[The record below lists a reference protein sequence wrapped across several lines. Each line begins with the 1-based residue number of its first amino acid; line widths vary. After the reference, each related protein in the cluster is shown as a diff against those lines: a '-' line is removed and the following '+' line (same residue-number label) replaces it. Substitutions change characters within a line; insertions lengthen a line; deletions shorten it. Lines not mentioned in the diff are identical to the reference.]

1 MAASGEGDVEAKPPP
16 VWLAALET
24 GAVTIG
30 TVFFGY
36 WLRPE
41 DPFFIDS
48 PFSWAALGPLLMGLR
63 YGFAHGFGCALGI
76 IVLLTAAWRRQLV
89 PMADFP
95 SQFAVGLLVT
105 GMLAGEF
112 ADVWIRRVRRQS
124 VMSNFRRLRL
134 DEFAR
139 AYHVLKV
146 SHDALEQRVAG
157 GTQNLREALQ
167 TLRRQLLAAKQPDRP
182 LLGIE
187 NAILALFSHYG
198 WVQTA
203 ALFSVDAAG
212 NADTVAVATIGKAEK
227 IASTDPLV
235 RQTLDRSALCSVRPE
250 MSPAERGTELLAA
263 IPFADSRGRT
273 WAVLAVREMLFVAFH
288 ADNLKLLAVLGGHV
302 GDILAY
308 GAGWSSAD
316 DSTRASFLVHL
327 ERSVSDRT
335 RFDLPAVLVAMAFAR
350 TERGEAL
357 AQQILGQRRGL
368 DQALLLRS
376 DQGET
381 RVFMLMPF
389 TDERGGEGYLS
400 RLRKMVRERYGTDLE
415 ASGLQTRTRVI
426 GPRDDAEAVFNE
438 LCQAFDIRGEGA
450 AA

>member
-1 MAASGEGDVEAKPPP
+1 MAAAEPDLEARPPP
-16 VWLAALET
+16 IWLAALET

-30 TVFFGY
+30 TVALGY

-41 DPFFIDS
+41 DPFFTDS
-48 PFSWAALGPLLMGLR
+48 SFSWSALGPLLMGLR
-63 YGFAHGFGCALGI
+63 YGFAHGFGSALGI
-76 IVLLTAAWRRQLV
+76 IVLLVAAWRRQWL
-89 PMADFP
+89 PIPEFP

-167 TLRRQLLAAKQPDRP
+167 TLRRQLLAAKQPGRP

-187 NAILALFSHYG
+187 AAILGLFSHYG

-203 ALFSVDAAG
+203 ALFSVDPDG
-212 NADTVAVATIGKAEK
+212 KVEPKPVATLGKAEK
-227 IASTDPLV
+227 IAAADPLV
-235 RQTLDRSALCSVRPE
+235 RQCQERLALCSVRPE
-250 MSPAERGTELLAA
+250 MSPAERGTDLLAA
-263 IPFADSRGRT
+263 IPFADARGRL
-273 WAVLAVREMLFVAFH
+273 WAVLGVREMLFVAFN

-316 DSTRASFLVHL
+316 DASRGSFLVNL
-327 ERSVSDRT
+327 ERAAEDRSK
-335 RFDLPAVLVAMAFAR
+335 FDLPAVLVAMAFSR
-350 TERGEAL
+350 SERAEAL

-368 DQALLLRS
+368 DQALVLRS
-376 DQGET
+376 RAGET
-381 RVFMLMPF
+381 RVFMLMPY
-389 TDERGGEGYLS
+389 TDERGAEGYLS
-400 RLRKMVRERYGTDLE
+400 RLKRMVQERYGTDLVT
-415 ASGLQTRTRVI
+415 AGLQTRIRVI
-426 GPRDDAEAVFNE
+426 GAKEKGEDLFAE
-438 LCQAFDIRGEGA
+438 LCRDVDVPAEGA

>member
-1 MAASGEGDVEAKPPP
+1 MAAAEPDMEARPPP

-24 GAVTIG
+24 GVVTIG
-30 TVFFGY
+30 TVVVGY

-41 DPFFIDS
+41 DPFFTS
-48 PFSWAALGPLLMGLR
+48 SNFSWSALGPLLMGLR

-76 IVLLTAAWRRQLV
+76 IVLLVAAWRRQII
-89 PMADFP
+89 PIAEFP

-146 SHDALEQRVAG
+146 SHDALEQKVAG

-187 NAILALFSHYG
+187 SSILTLFSHYG

-203 ALFSVDAAG
+203 ALFSVDAKG
-212 NADTVAVATIGKAEK
+212 KVEGKPVATMGKAEK
-227 IASTDPLV
+227 ISSADPLV
-235 RQTLDRSALCSVRPE
+235 NQSLERRALCSVRPE

-263 IPFADSRGRT
+263 IPFADARGRM

-288 ADNLKLLAVLGGHV
+288 ADNLKLLAVLAGHV

-316 DSTRASFLVHL
+316 DATRGSFLVNL
-327 ERSVSDRT
+327 SRAIEDRSS
-335 RFDLPAVLVAMAFAR
+335 FDLPAVLVSMAFSR
-350 TERGEAL
+350 SERGEAL
-357 AQQILGQRRGL
+357 AQQILGARRGL

-376 DQGET
+376 RAGES
-381 RVFMLMPF
+381 RIFMLMPF
-389 TDERGGEGYLS
+389 TDERGAEGYLG
-400 RLRKMVRERYGTDLE
+400 RLRRMVQERYGTDLE
-415 ASGLQTRTRVI
+415 TAGLLTRIRVI
-426 GPRDDAEAVFNE
+426 GAKDQAEALFNE
-438 LCQAFDIRGEGA
+438 LCQAVDVGSEGA

>member
-1 MAASGEGDVEAKPPP
+1 MAAAAEPELEARPPP
-16 VWLAALET
+16 VWLAAIET
-24 GAVTIG
+24 GVVTIG
-30 TVFFGY
+30 TVIIGY

-41 DPFFIDS
+41 DPFFTKET
-48 PFSWAALGPLLMGLR
+48 FSWSCLGPLLMGLR

-76 IVLLTAAWRRQLV
+76 IVLLVAAWRRQWMHI
-89 PMADFP
+89 PEFP

-146 SHDALEQRVAG
+146 SHDALEQKVAG

-167 TLRRQLLAAKQPDRP
+167 TLRRQLLAAKQPGRP

-187 NAILALFSHYG
+187 GAILALFSHYG

-203 ALFSVDAAG
+203 ALFSVDEKG
-212 NADTVAVATIGKAEK
+212 NIDPKSVSTMGKAEK
-227 IASTDPLV
+227 ITADDPLV
-235 RQTLDRSALCSVRPE
+235 NQCLDRLALCSVRPE
-250 MSPAERGTELLAA
+250 MSPAERGTQLLAA
-263 IPFADSRGRT
+263 IPFADSRGRL
-273 WAVLAVREMLFVAFH
+273 WAILAVREMLFVAFH

-316 DSTRASFLVHL
+316 DSTRASFLVNL
-327 ERSVSDRT
+327 ERAVVDRS
-335 RFDLPAVLVAMAFAR
+335 RFDLPAVLVAMAFSR
-350 TERGEAL
+350 SERAEAL

-368 DQALLLRS
+368 DQALVLRS
-376 DQGET
+376 RQGET

-389 TDERGGEGYLS
+389 TDERGADGYLG
-400 RLRKMVRERYGTDLE
+400 RLRRMVQERYGSDLLT
-415 ASGLQTRTRVI
+415 AGLDTRTRVI
-426 GPRDDAEAVFNE
+426 GARDDAEAMFNE
-438 LCQAFDIRGEGA
+438 LCQALDVGSEA

>member
-1 MAASGEGDVEAKPPP
+1 MAAAEGEGEARPPP

-24 GAVTIG
+24 GAVTVG
-30 TVFFGY
+30 TVLAGY
-36 WLRPE
+36 WLRPD
-41 DPFFIDS
+41 DPFFTS
-48 PFSWAALGPLLMGLR
+48 ANFSWSALGPLLMGLR

-76 IVLLTAAWRRQLV
+76 IVLLAAAWRRQLV
-89 PMADFP
+89 PIVEFP

-146 SHDALEQRVAG
+146 SHDTLEQKVAG

-167 TLRRQLLAAKQPDRP
+167 TLRRQLLAAKQPGRP

-187 NAILALFSHYG
+187 GAILALFSHYG

-203 ALFSVDAAG
+203 ALFSVDEQG
-212 NADTVAVATIGKAEK
+212 QVESKAVSTTGKGDS
-227 IASTDPLV
+227 ISSTDPLV
-235 RQTLDRSALCSVRPE
+235 RQALDRKALCSVRPE
-250 MSPAERGTELLAA
+250 MNPAERGTELLAA
-263 IPFADSRGRT
+263 IPFADSRGRM

-316 DSTRASFLVHL
+316 DVTRGSFLVHL
-327 ERSVSDRT
+327 SRAVDDRS
-335 RFDLPAVLVAMAFAR
+335 RFDLPAVLVAMSFQK

-376 DQGET
+376 TTGDS
-381 RVFMLMPF
+381 RIFMLMPF
-389 TDERGGEGYLS
+389 TDERGADGYLG
-400 RLRKMVRERYGTDLE
+400 RLRKMVHERYGTNLAAAGLE
-415 ASGLQTRTRVI
+415 TRTRVLQ
-426 GPRDDAEAVFNE
+426 PRDDAEALFAE
-438 LCQAFDIRGEGA
+438 LCREVNVAGEGMA
-450 AA
+450 A

>member
-1 MAASGEGDVEAKPPP
+1 VAAAAEPDIEARPPP

-30 TVFFGY
+30 TVMLGY
-36 WLRPE
+36 WLRPD

-48 PFSWAALGPLLMGLR
+48 TFTWSALGPLLMGLR

-76 IVLLTAAWRRQLV
+76 IVLLVAAWRRQWV
-89 PMADFP
+89 PIPDFP
-95 SQFAVGLLVT
+95 SQYAVGLLVA

-146 SHDALEQRVAG
+146 SHDALEQKVAG

-167 TLRRQLLAAKQPDRP
+167 TLRRQLLAAKQPGRP

-203 ALFSVDAAG
+203 ALFSVDEKRRVEATPAA
-212 NADTVAVATIGKAEK
+212 TMGKADK
-227 IASTDPLV
+227 ISPSDPLV
-235 RQTLDRSALCSVRPE
+235 EQALDRNALCSVRPE
-250 MSPAERGTELLAA
+250 MSPTERGTELLAV
-263 IPFADSRGRT
+263 IPFADSRGRM

-316 DSTRASFLVHL
+316 DGTRDSFLANLARAV
-327 ERSVSDRT
+327 EDRS
-335 RFDLPAVLVAMAFAR
+335 RFDLPAVLVSMAFAR

-357 AQQILGQRRGL
+357 SQQILGQRRGL

-376 DQGET
+376 RAGET
-381 RVFMLMPF
+381 RIFMLMPF
-389 TDERGGEGYLS
+389 TDERGAEGYLG
-400 RLRKMVRERYGTDLE
+400 RLRRMVQERYGADLE
-415 ASGLQTRTRVI
+415 AAGLQTRTRVI
-426 GPRDDAEAVFNE
+426 GPRDNSEALFAE
-438 LCQAFDIRGEGA
+438 LCQAVDVGSEGA

>member
-1 MAASGEGDVEAKPPP
+1 MAVAEPEMESSPPP

-24 GAVTIG
+24 GVVTVG
-30 TVFFGY
+30 TVVVGY

-41 DPFFIDS
+41 DPFFTRAN
-48 PFSWAALGPLLMGLR
+48 FSWSALGPLLMGLR

-76 IVLLTAAWRRQLV
+76 IVLLVAAWRRQIV
-89 PMADFP
+89 PFPEFP

-146 SHDALEQRVAG
+146 SHDALEQKVAG

-187 NAILALFSHYG
+187 GAILTLFSHYG

-203 ALFSVDAAG
+203 ALFSVDAKG
-212 NADTVAVATIGKAEK
+212 RIEDKAVATIGKADK
-227 IASTDPLV
+227 VSPGDPLV
-235 RQTLDRSALCSVRPE
+235 RQSLERSALCSVRPE
-250 MSPAERGTELLAA
+250 MSPAERGTELLAV
-263 IPFADSRGRT
+263 IPFADTRGRM
-273 WAVLAVREMLFVAFH
+273 WAVLAVKEMLFVAFH

-316 DSTRASFLVHL
+316 DATRDSFLVNL
-327 ERSVSDRT
+327 GRAIADRSS
-335 RFDLPAVLVAMAFAR
+335 FDLPAVLVSMAFAR
-350 TERGEAL
+350 SERGEAL
-357 AQQILGQRRGL
+357 AQQILGARRGL
-368 DQALLLRS
+368 DQALLLHSRH
-376 DQGET
+376 GET
-381 RVFMLMPF
+381 RIFMLMPF
-389 TDERGGEGYLS
+389 TDERGAEGYLG
-400 RLRKMVRERYGTDLE
+400 RLRRMVQERYGTDLLT
-415 ASGLQTRTRVI
+415 AGLDTRIRVI
-426 GPRDDAEAVFNE
+426 GPKDQAEALFGE
-438 LCQAFDIRGEGA
+438 LCQAVDVGTEGVA
-450 AA
+450 A